1 MYISINGGR
10 VLIWLSK
17 FLSICFLSGAVYLPK
32 QVPDVTGMI
41 KKIVSGLRQR
51 AFRHTP
57 RPLD

>member
-1 MYISINGGR
+1 MYISIYGGR
-10 VLIWLSK
+10 VLVWLSK
-17 FLSICFLSGAVYLPK
+17 FLSICFLSGAIYLSK
-32 QVPDVTGMI
+32 QVPDLTGVS